1 MGKKCSIVCYLVVD
15 GVQLASEDQTKD
27 ICYCQL
33 LHRNSEVGKKE
44 EDIFTSHQCHLDVLF
59 LLICISAIWLVLF
72 T

>member
-15 GVQLASEDQTKD
+15 GVQLIRLRIFA
-27 ICYCQL
+27 IVGCYTEIRKL
-33 LHRNSEVGKKE
+33 ANKKE